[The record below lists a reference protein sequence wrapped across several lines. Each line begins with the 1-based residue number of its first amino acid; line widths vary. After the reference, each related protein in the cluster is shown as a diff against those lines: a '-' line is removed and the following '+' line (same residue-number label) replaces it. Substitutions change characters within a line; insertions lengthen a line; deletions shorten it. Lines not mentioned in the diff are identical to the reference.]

1 MHRTKR
7 ALFTVITC
15 KLILVACFAL
25 GELAV
30 RLFYKTQ
37 LEIQRDERSLTYRYD
52 ELLGWFPK
60 ESNQQ
65 KFTGYRTI
73 SVKHNSY
80 GFRDHEYQI
89 KDKPRIAFL
98 GDSFVWGFDAEEDE
112 RFTNKLQKLIP
123 QWEVLNLGVSGYGT
137 DQEFLLLKKWHPI
150 IQPNIVFLVYTAG
163 SDDLDNLKKINFH
176 RYFKPYFT
184 VTDEILTLK
193 GVPVPKGADY
203 LFQDY
208 PVLFSSYF
216 VRGLIRAIDNI
227 RAWDGLNRSTNPTIY
242 ILRERNEDLRSK
254 NTQFAIGF
262 HGYTSIPFGDK
273 ERQFCDHIGIPC
285 IDLSTQL
292 VYPGTGNHWT
302 PQGHDLVAQRIY
314 KFLHQ

>member
-1 MHRTKR
+1 M
-7 ALFTVITC
+7 
-15 KLILVACFAL
+15 
-25 GELAV
+25 AV
-30 RLFYKTQ
+30 RLFYKIQ

-150 IQPNIVFLVYTAG
+150 IQPNIFFLVYTAG
-163 SDDLDNLKKINFH
+163 SDDLDNLKKLIS
-176 RYFKPYFT
+176 
-184 VTDEILTLK
+184 TDTLSHTLPLQTRFSHSK
-193 GVPVPKGADY
+193 EYPFPKGQIIYFRITPFYSVAT
-203 LFQDY
+203 
-208 PVLFSSYF
+208 SS
-216 VRGLIRAIDNI
+216 VGL
-227 RAWDGLNRSTNPTIY
+227 
-242 ILRERNEDLRSK
+242 
-254 NTQFAIGF
+254 
-262 HGYTSIPFGDK
+262 
-273 ERQFCDHIGIPC
+273 
-285 IDLSTQL
+285 
-292 VYPGTGNHWT
+292 
-302 PQGHDLVAQRIY
+302 
-314 KFLHQ
+314 